1 MTLEKTRYLHKDSN
15 NKLFQK
21 ANYRDF
27 KTTSK
32 IENQIIK
39 FLNLNIKK
47 YDVVIVNDFGHGL
60 ISQKIKKIIQRKSKF
75 LALNVQTNSANSGYN
90 YVSLLIKQII
100 LRLMS
105 QKLGFQHK
113 TMHRKVKNYL
123 KKYLKIL
130 SLNIV
135 QLHTVKMGLGLA
147 ILKYSLCTCFL

>member
-60 ISQKIKKIIQRKSKF
+60 ISQKIKKIIQKKSKF

-90 YVSLLIKQII
+90 YVSLYNKANYITLDEPEARLSTLSSLSDMLFLSQASII
-100 LRLMS
+100 GLYCGATAYMS
-105 QKLGFQHK
+105 
-113 TMHRKVKNYL
+113 RKP
-123 KKYLKIL
+123 
-130 SLNIV
+130 
-135 QLHTVKMGLGLA
+135 
-147 ILKYSLCTCFL
+147 